1 MKQKGNLLIV
11 DDNADLL
18 AGFKIFLGPMV
29 ESIHTLRNPN
39 LIPEN
44 LRKEVYDAI
53 LLDMNFSAGMNTGN
67 EGIFWMRKILE
78 IQPFASVVMITAY
91 GDVELAVK
99 AMKEGATDFIQKSW
113 DEEKILST
121 VLSAIARSQSRRE
134 IQDLKLKQKHLNEK
148 AAREYAFCQPV
159 SEEMKKIFQTVEK
172 VAPTDANVLI
182 LGENGTGKEVIAR
195 ELHRQSARSEEIFV
209 SLNLNAIPE
218 SLFESDLFGHVKGAF
233 TDAKESKAG
242 RFEIANMGSL
252 FLDEIGNLPLPLQSK
267 LLTVLQERK
276 FTRIG
281 ATSATPVDIRL
292 ICATNM
298 PLAHMIDEGSFR
310 QDLFYRIN
318 TIVIEIPPLRQ
329 RTQDIPS
336 LAEFYLHH
344 FAEKYCKP
352 VNEIRQDAL
361 EKLLSFTWPG
371 NIRELQHTIEKAVIL
386 CEGESISA
394 LDIGIT
400 GPAASLSKPAS
411 FNLIENEKLLIR
423 KALEKNKGNVSL
435 TARELGIN
443 RSTIYEKIRK
453 YGIWPL

>member
-1 MKQKGNLLIV
+1 MKQKGKLLIV
-11 DDNADLL
+11 DDNTDLL
-18 AGFKIFLGPMV
+18 AGLKIFLGPQV
-29 ESIHTLRNPN
+29 EFIHTLRNPN
-39 LIPEN
+39 LIPET
-44 LRKEVYDAI
+44 LRKEVYDVI
-53 LLDMNFSAGMNTGN
+53 LLDMNFSAGLNTGN
-67 EGIFWMRKILE
+67 EGIYWMHRILE
-78 IQPFASVVMITAY
+78 IQPLASVVLITAY

-113 DEEKILST
+113 EEEKILST
-121 VLSAIARSQSRRE
+121 VLSALARCQSRRE
-134 IQDLKLKQKHLNEK
+134 IQDLRQKQKHLNEK
-148 AAREYAFCQPV
+148 AEREYAFCQPE
-159 SEEMKKIFQTVEK
+159 SPAMKKIFQTIGK

-195 ELHRQSARSEEIFV
+195 ELHRQSSRSEEIFI

-242 RFEIANMGSL
+242 RFEIANNGSL
-252 FLDEIGNLPLPLQSK
+252 FLDEIGNLPLALQSK

-281 ATSATPVDIRL
+281 ATVTTPIDIRL

-298 PLAHMIDEGSFR
+298 PLSQMVDEGRFR

-329 RTQDIPS
+329 RTEDIPS
-336 LAEFYLHH
+336 LADYYLHH
-344 FAEKYCKP
+344 FAEKYNKP
-352 VNEIRQDAL
+352 VDEIRQDAL
-361 EKLLSFTWPG
+361 EKLLSYPWPG

-386 CEGESISA
+386 SESETLTA
-394 LDIGIT
+394 LDIGMNESP
-400 GPAASLSKPAS
+400 GSAFSPANL
-411 FNLIENEKLLIR
+411 NLIENEKMLIR

-443 RSTIYEKIRK
+443 RSTIYEKLRK
-453 YGIWPL
+453 YGFWPL